1 VKRLVPLLA
10 VLALAGCGGAG
21 SPEAQA
27 PATGPATTPAAP
39 APTTTAAGTTTVRI
53 YLLRNEKVAPVA
65 RRIPATEGVGRA
77 AVEQLLAGPRAADGG
92 LATAVPDA
100 TRLLG
105 LSVRDGVATV
115 DLSGEFASGGGS
127 LSMQA
132 RLAQL
137 VYTLTQFPTATR
149 VRLELD
155 GKAITTL
162 GGEGIAVD
170 HPLAR
175 DEFEDLTP
183 QILVETPLPNATV
196 TSPLRLSG
204 TANTFEAQF
213 EVEARAGD
221 GRLLA
226 KDYVTATSGSGER
239 GTYDFSLPVEA
250 PPGPIRLIVFE
261 LSAEDGTTHLH
272 EVEIPLR
279 LQRG

>member
-1 VKRLVPLLA
+1 VRRIVPLLA
-10 VLALAGCGGAG
+10 LLALAGCGGGPSAE
-21 SPEAQA
+21 PEA
-27 PATGPATTPAAP
+27 PATTTATTPAAP
-39 APTTTAAGTTTVRI
+39 VPTTTAPKTTTLRI
-53 YLLRNEKVAPVA
+53 YLLRDEKVAPVA
-65 RRIPATEGVGRA
+65 RQIPATEAVGRA
-77 AVEQLLAGPRAADGG
+77 AVEQLLAGPRAADGA

-105 LSVRDGVATV
+105 LTVRDGVATV
-115 DLSGEFASGGGS
+115 DVSGEFASGGGS

-137 VYTLTQFPTATR
+137 VYTLTQFPTVSR

-155 GKAITTL
+155 GERITTL
-162 GGEGIAVD
+162 GGEGISVD

-183 QILVETPLPNATV
+183 QILVESPLPNATV

-213 EVEARAGD
+213 EVEAHADD

-239 GTYDFSLPVEA
+239 GTYEFSLPVEA
-250 PPGPIRLIVFE
+250 PPGPIRLVVFE

-272 EVEIPLR
+272 QVEIPLR
-279 LQRG
+279 LERG